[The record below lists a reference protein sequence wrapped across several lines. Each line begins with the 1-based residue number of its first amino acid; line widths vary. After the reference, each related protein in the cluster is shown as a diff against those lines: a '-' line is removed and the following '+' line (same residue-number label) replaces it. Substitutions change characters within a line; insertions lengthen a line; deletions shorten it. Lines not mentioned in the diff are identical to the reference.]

1 MFQQSKFFGPLP
13 YDKFVDK
20 YMEPPE
26 EYKPVSTVS
35 NKLSTTIGDIPTSRN
50 FTEMYDL
57 LVKCVNTI
65 SKSFRLHGDND
76 FDNKQVINI
85 EVKRKSGKRKAYND
99 AFSIVLVS
107 NDSDQFLNTTSFGS
121 TELQCRQACQ
131 DLLTEFATQFNRQH
145 RAIVTEP
152 INHCTEPH
160 KFIDFFKRLNKL
172 AYIQLGLDMSV
183 TYATPKQK
191 NLLVWFVENFL
202 QDATEGH
209 SISLPNMEET
219 LDPSFPAYAIHLPI
233 EQDMKTSASPNIYIV
248 QKPLHS
254 ASFVWGPGTRTYIA
268 YDTRQDKLVFLKDYW
283 RPIENC
289 RDSEVD
295 ICEEFKKEFED
306 EPDVLQHLPV
316 LLHSSHVRQCPNSD
330 QRKTL
335 ASAHDWKDE
344 ETMRPT
350 AMSMQ
355 ILAHHRIAQELVL
368 PLLDVPSS
376 KDACSNNSHYVVIIR
391 VFRKTRRLHRDI
403 STLSIMTARLDRVLL
418 RGILNDWDHS
428 KKMLP
433 GSKLPDHRVGTWSFL
448 SIGLASEPDKSHTLL
463 DDLESC
469 FWVLLHLSVHRFPA
483 KVEGVLLGM
492 LHESRPGFDD
502 LMTGNPRTTV
512 IFDCKPLDDL
522 IQELRAHYEVYYA
535 MEDLKGTHVDEK
547 LKEFHQIH
555 IRVNDVEEILK
566 IYDKALSADGWVAND
581 GVPDRFPPI
590 NPTTDV

>member
-1 MFQQSKFFGPLP
+1 
-13 YDKFVDK
+13 
-20 YMEPPE
+20 
-26 EYKPVSTVS
+26 
-35 NKLSTTIGDIPTSRN
+35 
-50 FTEMYDL
+50 
-57 LVKCVNTI
+57 
-65 SKSFRLHGDND
+65 
-76 FDNKQVINI
+76 
-85 EVKRKSGKRKAYND
+85 
-99 AFSIVLVS
+99 
-107 NDSDQFLNTTSFGS
+107 
-121 TELQCRQACQ
+121 
-131 DLLTEFATQFNRQH
+131 
-145 RAIVTEP
+145 
-152 INHCTEPH
+152 
-160 KFIDFFKRLNKL
+160 
-172 AYIQLGLDMSV
+172 MSV

-202 QDATEGH
+202 QDVTDSKGYP
-209 SISLPNMEET
+209 ISLPNMEET

-350 AMSMQ
+350 AMSVQ

-376 KDACSNNSHYVVIIR
+376 KDAVQVIRDVAFVIIR

-403 STLSIMTARLDRVLL
+403 SLLSIVTAKFDGVL

-448 SIGLASEPDKSHTLL
+448 SIGLASDPHKSHTLL

-483 KVEGVLLGM
+483 KVERVLLGM
-492 LHESRPGFDD
+492 FHEYQPKLCGPTTR
-502 LMTGNPRTTV
+502 GNWKRTFLCAKMPYSSTAV
-512 IFDCKPLDDL
+512 TFDCKPLNDL
-522 IQELRAHYEVYYA
+522 IQELRNHYRVYYA
-535 MEDLKGTHVDEK
+535 MRDLQANDERR
-547 LKEFHQIH
+547 LAQFGQDQIK
-555 IRVNDVEEILK
+555 NVEEILEMF
-566 IYDKALSADGWVAND
+566 DNALDADGWVTND

-590 NPTTDV
+590 YPTTDVE